1 MFKFWQDQKCRIG
14 AFSSRIGT
22 PAGRHGLAL
31 RPNGHPPTTHPL
43 KLQVFDWR
51 REQRT
56 FPWNCGCFGKQS
68 ALSKPAKMPRL
79 SMLGPRSCAR
89 GNAVDARAS
98 NTQSC
103 NGCYP
108 GLRRSGPNLIGFS
121 IRQSEQAPCICFYRC
136 FTRTTPD
143 RQLRCWAAASLR
155 VLPAYTKGQR
165 VTSPVVASGSPSAKV
180 QHSQVYLAHLT
191 RWGTLSAPVCRR

>member
-68 ALSKPAKMPRL
+68 ALSKPVDAWAKVVRT
-79 SMLGPRSCAR
+79 GQCGRRSCVQYPILQWMLSRPSPFRSEPDRLFHPAIGAGPLYLLLSLLHANHPR
-89 GNAVDARAS
+89 IAS
-98 NTQSC
+98 C
-103 NGCYP
+103 GA
-108 GLRRSGPNLIGFS
+108 GLPPHI
-121 IRQSEQAPCICFYRC
+121 AC
-136 FTRTTPD
+136 FT
-143 RQLRCWAAASLR
+143 LR
-155 VLPAYTKGQR
+155 KGN
-165 VTSPVVASGSPSAKV
+165 G
-180 QHSQVYLAHLT
+180 
-191 RWGTLSAPVCRR
+191 